1 MNQAIFPIILTVV
14 ILVFTLIIIVASFG
28 AVYYFYAQK
37 RKRLQHLIDN
47 GVAGTAVIKT
57 LSQTGLVI
65 NNVPQISMTL
75 EITAPNI
82 PTYTIVK
89 KTEIPM
95 IYYPRIQP
103 GMTINV
109 MIDPARL
116 DDQKYIGLL
125 FE

>member
-1 MNQAIFPIILTVV
+1 MTVV
-14 ILVFTLIIIVASFG
+14 ILAFTLVIIVGSFG

-37 RKRLQHLIDN
+37 RKRLQHLVDN
-47 GVAGTAVIKT
+47 GVAGTAVVKT
-57 LSQTGLVI
+57 LDQTGLFI
-65 NNVPQISMTL
+65 NNVPQIAMTL

-89 KTEIPM
+89 KSEIPM

-116 DDQKYIGLL
+116 DDQKYIGFL